1 MQVIVK
7 KCKTVHPCTW
17 LTRHYRP
24 VDRWI
29 EDVDNK
35 VSHWRRTNFP
45 IRSTLH
51 WMAYQKGGI
60 KLKFSFINSAP
71 SFIERC
77 QTSFLFLYLFVKLS
91 FLTQL
96 CISTNNNPLGKV
108 NTCELLYFYLFFAFE
123 YLAVISMI
131 INSFV
136 CSTLNTGVIILNKNS
151 EKWTF
156 WAVWCF

>member
-1 MQVIVK
+1 
-7 KCKTVHPCTW
+7 
-17 LTRHYRP
+17 
-24 VDRWI
+24 
-29 EDVDNK
+29 
-35 VSHWRRTNFP
+35 
-45 IRSTLH
+45 
-51 WMAYQKGGI
+51 MAYQKGGI

-136 CSTLNTGVIILNKNS
+136 CSTLNTGVIILKKILKS
-151 EKWTF
+151 ELFGQFGVFSTEF
-156 WAVWCF
+156 V